1 MLFRS
6 ALRAISLASLLALAA
21 GAAAAGTLDEVK
33 ARGTLKCGVNSGLQ
47 GFAQKGPDGQWAG
60 FDVDY
65 CRAVAAAVLG
75 DAGKVEYVPLD
86 VGGRFAAL
94 RDGKIDILARNSTWT
109 MGREVDDKL
118 RFVGVSYYDGQGFM
132 VKKLLGVASV
142 YNLGQA
148 AVCVASGTTSETNLA
163 DYFAE
168 KDMAYTPVA
177 AATAAAG
184 IAAYEA
190 GTCDTYTADQSQLYA
205 LRLTLAKP
213 DDTAILPEV
222 ISKEP
227 LGPFVRQG
235 DEQWFSIAR
244 WVLFALIDAEELG
257 ITAAGLEQAK
267 TSKNGEVRRL
277 LGVEGKLGEGLGLD
291 GQWAVRAIAATGNY
305 GDIFKRHLGED
316 SALKIKR
323 GLNALWKDGGLLYA
337 PPIR

>member
-1 MLFRS
+1 MAFSTFFR
-6 ALRAISLASLLALAA
+6 AVTVAALLALGA
-21 GAAAAGTLDEVK
+21 GAASAATLDDVK
-33 ARGTLKCGVNSGLQ
+33 GRGKLRCGVNTGLL
-47 GFAQKGPDGQWAG
+47 GFAQKGADGQWAG

-75 DAGKVEYVPLD
+75 DAAKVDFVPLD
-86 VGGRFAAL
+86 LASRFAAL
-94 RDGKIDILARNSTWT
+94 RDDKVDILARNSTWT
-109 MGREVDDKL
+109 MGREAGDKL
-118 RFVGVSYYDGQGFM
+118 RFVGVSYHDGQGFM

-148 AVCVASGTTSETNLA
+148 AVCVAAGTTTEANLT

-168 KDMAYTPVA
+168 KDMSYTGVPS
-177 AATAAAG
+177 ATAAEG
-184 IAAYEA
+184 IASYEA
-190 GTCDTYTADQSQLYA
+190 GKCDTYTADQSQLYA

-213 DDTAILPEV
+213 DDTVILPEV

-235 DEQWFSIAR
+235 DDQWFSIAR

-257 ITAAGLEQAK
+257 ITAAGLDQAR
-267 TSKNGEVRRL
+267 TSKSGEVRRL
-277 LGVEGKLGEGLGLD
+277 LGVDGKLGEGLGLD
-291 GQWAVRAIAATGNY
+291 KEWAVRAIAATGNY
-305 GDIFKRHLGED
+305 GEIFKRNLGED
-316 SALKIKR
+316 SALKIQR